1 MFQNKDAFWKGNIL
15 IFFFFGHGKQRVNL
29 SSSTRD
35 RTHGEAQNPNHWT
48 PREVPAHSF

>member
-15 IFFFFGHGKQRVNL
+15 IFFFGHGKQRVNL

-35 RTHGEAQNPNHWT
+35 RTHAPCRGSPE
-48 PREVPAHSF
+48 S